1 MKTLSQIKYTRY
13 HPSQNNIYYDLFKL
27 SSVGYPL
34 EISDWIPWN
43 KNIFLIYVPTTYHQ
57 QLLSCIVLPRGMHT
71 FCKSFLSIIVN
82 FHLIP
87 VWSESKFSLFIVS
100 LKWEKYVESFLFH
113 DDFLL
118 HTHTHIFPP
127 LIGRSS
133 SSFLVFSLP
142 PCLVS
147 LFALT
152 QFYCVFCFSLPFLRF
167 PFCLPFLV
175 GSWNSKKEIA

>member
-1 MKTLSQIKYTRY
+1 MKTLSQIKYVRY

-34 EISDWIPWN
+34 EISDWFSWN
-43 KNIFLIYVPTTYHQ
+43 KNIFLIYLPPITNNYFH
-57 QLLSCIVLPRGMHT
+57 VLYCHT

-87 VWSESKFSLFIVS
+87 IWSESKFSLFIVS

-118 HTHTHIFPP
+118 RTHSHI
-127 LIGRSS
+127 SS
-133 SSFLVFSLP
+133 SNWTVFFFVFSVFPSSLS
-142 PCLVS
+142 CFFVCFDSILLRFLLFLAIS
-147 LFALT
+147 SFSLLFAVSGW
-152 QFYCVFCFSLPFLRF
+152 FVKF
-167 PFCLPFLV
+167 
-175 GSWNSKKEIA
+175 

>member
-1 MKTLSQIKYTRY
+1 MKTLSQIKQYLLWFVQVVIGWLPIRNYRFAIEFHET
-13 HPSQNNIYYDLFKL
+13 K
-27 SSVGYPL
+27 
-34 EISDWIPWN
+34 
-43 KNIFLIYVPTTYHQ
+43 IFSWYTYH
-57 QLLSCIVLPRGMHT
+57 LSPAITFMYCIAKGGMHT
-71 FCKSFLSIIVN
+71 CCKSFLSIIVN

-87 VWSESKFSLFIVS
+87 IWSESKFSLFIVS